1 MNLKRKLQQV
11 HRMAKISLSRV
22 ARWGGKEWGG
32 GGVKVKNGKLIVNGE
47 QNIVLAR
54 CCAVRC
60 GERMV
65 TVCGSAM

>member
-1 MNLKRKLQQV
+1 
-11 HRMAKISLSRV
+11 MAKISLSRV
-22 ARWGGKEWGG
+22 ARWGGKGLGGG